1 VLIAEKFNGEAGQYR
16 KDKFPGHSG
25 IDNDESLK
33 NMALEPESNIPVSV
47 VLTPGLG

>member
-1 VLIAEKFNGEAGQYR
+1 MEKEEGQYR
-16 KDKFPGHSG
+16 KAKSDWVQDG

-33 NMALEPESNIPVSV
+33 NMTLEPESIIPTFC